1 MTNAAARECLH
12 NILLYKIDKLVMD
25 SSSVISPYYAAY
37 CKKKKIREMN
47 VKQTFLYKLHVVTG
61 VITINY
67 A

>member
-37 CKKKKIREMN
+37 CKKKIREMN
-47 VKQTFLYKLHVVTG
+47 VKQTFLYKLHVVTV